1 MFLHFCIVYQG
12 LQEILVTQALENHSN
27 IGLAHSNKTFKIWC
41 DICHTLPSG
50 SIVPV
55 NLFRRACIFLLPNLD
70 KYFAILVF
78 DILFY
83 REGTKD
89 IKTFRPLMRE
99 QARLDWSKADN
110 LDNQTRLLG

>member
-1 MFLHFCIVYQG
+1 MIFATPCHLVPLALSPSSAGPAFL
-12 LQEILVTQALENHSN
+12 
-27 IGLAHSNKTFKIWC
+27 
-41 DICHTLPSG
+41 TLY
-50 SIVPV
+50 
-55 NLFRRACIFLLPNLD
+55 NPNLD
-70 KYFAILVF
+70 KCFAILVS
-78 DILFY
+78 DILFF